1 MNKSEFTQMQYRDL
15 YHAYKH
21 CYANSSGACRMN
33 DILEKALN
41 MPTRRF
47 YVSAEEAY
55 ENYSLIKNGKPM
67 TVTSELRKMM
77 YQEIYDRVQM
87 RLKSGDKSEAREII
101 ESVIEDSA
109 PRFYIK
115 LSSAKV
121 MISNYFNKTKRK
133 KRDQNG

>member
-15 YHAYKH
+15 YVAYKS
-21 CYANSSGACRMN
+21 CYSNSDGLSSRN

-41 MPTRRF
+41 TNTRRF

-67 TVTSELRKMM
+67 TVTSELRQMM
-77 YQEIYDRVQM
+77 YQEIYDRVQK
-87 RLKSGDKSEAREII
+87 RIESGEKSNARDII
-101 ESVIEDSA
+101 ESVIEESA

-115 LSSAKV
+115 LTSAKV
-121 MISNYFNKTKRK
+121 MISNYLNAKRK